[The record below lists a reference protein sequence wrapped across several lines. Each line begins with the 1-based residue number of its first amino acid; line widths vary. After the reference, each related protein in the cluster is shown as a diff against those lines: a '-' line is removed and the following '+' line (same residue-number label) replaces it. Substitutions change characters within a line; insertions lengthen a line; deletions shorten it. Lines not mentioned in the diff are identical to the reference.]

1 LKIKGK
7 TDVRK
12 NIIYN
17 EKEKQVLFNKRSL
30 IMELERKEGETEI
43 QYLWRIGKMVDA
55 GKIGS
60 WKDIT
65 PTLNKQLREDD
76 EYYDESAYRKKYQAA
91 KKFYDEIFS
100 QQGDE
105 DFKKEQ
111 EEILREIK
119 KEKIKLRD
127 ERTESNRGIR
137 IEARVED
144 KLDYFEKIIANQGKV
159 DYRPLKPAE
168 RELIITKSDNDLVI
182 MLSDL
187 HIGQTFASAWGRYNL
202 EVAKDRMN
210 QYLNKI
216 IEIKDRHNSEN
227 CFVTLQGDMI
237 SNSIHKTIA
246 ITNREN
252 VIEQVISASEMI
264 TAFLAELS
272 KIFNNVTVASVV
284 GNHSRIDKKEDALKD
299 ERLDTL
305 IEWYAKSKLEN
316 FENIEFIEPYDNTF
330 NCFVVRNKHYFIVHG
345 DYDKFDMAGVAKLSM
360 MAGYFPYC
368 ILFGHRHFP
377 ATTEINGIKLVQ
389 SGSFPG
395 AGDDHTIELRLSG
408 KPSQTVLVCNED
420 GIECNYTVELD

>member
-1 LKIKGK
+1 
-7 TDVRK
+7 
-12 NIIYN
+12 
-17 EKEKQVLFNKRSL
+17 
-30 IMELERKEGETEI
+30 MELERKEGETEI

-65 PTLNKQLREDD
+65 PILNKQLREDD

-159 DYRPLKPAE
+159 DYKPLKPAE
-168 RELIITKSDNDLVI
+168 RELIRTKSDNDLVI

>member
-1 LKIKGK
+1 MI
-7 TDVRK
+7 
-12 NIIYN
+12 
-17 EKEKQVLFNKRSL
+17 
-30 IMELERKEGETEI
+30 LERKEGETEI

-144 KLDYFEKIIANQGKV
+144 KLDYFEKIIANQGKI
-159 DYRPLKPAE
+159 DYKPLKPAE
-168 RELIITKSDNDLVI
+168 RELIKTKSDNDLVI

-252 VIEQVISASEMI
+252 VIEQVIFASEII

-272 KIFNNVTVASVV
+272 KIFNNVTVVSVV

-330 NCFVVRNKHYFIVHG
+330 NCFVVRNKHYFVVHG

>member
-1 LKIKGK
+1 MI
-7 TDVRK
+7 
-12 NIIYN
+12 
-17 EKEKQVLFNKRSL
+17 
-30 IMELERKEGETEI
+30 LERKEGETEI
-43 QYLWRIGKMVDA
+43 QYLWRVGKLVES
-55 GKIGS
+55 GQVGS
-60 WKDIT
+60 WKEIT
-65 PTLNKQLREDD
+65 PTLNQQLREED

-111 EEILREIK
+111 EELLREIK

-144 KLDYFEKIIANQGKV
+144 KLDYLEDIISKQGKI
-159 DYRPLKPAE
+159 DYKPLKPEE
-168 RELIITKSDNDLVI
+168 RQAIQIKSDNDLVI

-187 HIGQTFASAWGRYNL
+187 HIGQTFASAWGRYDL
-202 EVAKDRMN
+202 EVAKDRIQ

-237 SNSIHKTIA
+237 SNSIHKSIA

-252 VIEQVISASEMI
+252 VIEQVIEASEMV

-272 KIFNNVTVASVV
+272 KHFNNVTVASVV

-299 ERLDTL
+299 ERLDTI
-305 IEWYAKSKLEN
+305 IEWYAKSKLED
-316 FENIEFIEPYDNTF
+316 FENIEFVDAFDNTF
-330 NCFVVRNKHYFIVHG
+330 TSFVVRDKVYFVVHG
-345 DYDKFDMAGVAKLSM
+345 DYDQMNQSGLAKLSM
-360 MAGYFPYC
+360 MAGFFPYC
-368 ILFGHRHFP
+368 VLFGHKHFP

-389 SGSFPG
+389 SGSLPG
-395 AGDDHTIELRLSG
+395 SGDDHTIELRLSG
-408 KPSQTVLVCNED
+408 KPSQTVLVCTD
-420 GIECNYTVELD
+420 KGIECNYTVELD

>member
-1 LKIKGK
+1 MI
-7 TDVRK
+7 
-12 NIIYN
+12 
-17 EKEKQVLFNKRSL
+17 
-30 IMELERKEGETEI
+30 LERKEGETEI

-144 KLDYFEKIIANQGKV
+144 KLDYFEKIIANQGKI
-159 DYRPLKPAE
+159 DYKPLKPAE
-168 RELIITKSDNDLVI
+168 RELIKTKSDNDLVI

-252 VIEQVISASEMI
+252 VIEQVISASEII

-272 KIFNNVTVASVV
+272 KIFNNVTVVSVV

>member
-1 LKIKGK
+1 MI
-7 TDVRK
+7 
-12 NIIYN
+12 
-17 EKEKQVLFNKRSL
+17 
-30 IMELERKEGETEI
+30 LERKEGETET
-43 QYLWRIGKMVDA
+43 QYLWRVGKLVES
-55 GKIGS
+55 GQVGS
-60 WKDIT
+60 WKEIT
-65 PTLNKQLREDD
+65 PTLNQQLREDD

-100 QQGDE
+100 QQGCE

-111 EEILREIK
+111 EELLREIK
-119 KEKIKLRD
+119 KEKVKLRD

-144 KLDYFEKIIANQGKV
+144 KLDYLEDIISKQGRI
-159 DYRPLKPAE
+159 DYKPLKPEE
-168 RELIITKSDNDLVI
+168 RKAIQVKSDNDLVI

-187 HIGQTFASAWGRYNL
+187 HIGQTFHSAWGNYDL
-202 EVAKDRMN
+202 DIAKDRMN

-252 VIEQVISASEMI
+252 VIEQVIEASEMV

-272 KIFNNVTVASVV
+272 KYFNNVTVASVV

-305 IEWYAKSKLEN
+305 IEWYAKKKLED
-316 FENIEFIEPYDNTF
+316 FDNIKFVEAFDNTF
-330 NCFVVRNKHYFIVHG
+330 TSFVVRDKHYFVVHG
-345 DYDKFDMAGVAKLSM
+345 DYDAMNQGGLAKLSM

-368 ILFGHRHFP
+368 VLFGHRHFP

-389 SGSFPG
+389 SGSLPG
-395 AGDDHTIELRLSG
+395 SGDDHTIELRLSG
-408 KPSQTVLVCNED
+408 KPSQTVLVCSAN
-420 GIECNYTVELD
+420 GIECNYTVELV

>member
-1 LKIKGK
+1 MI
-7 TDVRK
+7 
-12 NIIYN
+12 
-17 EKEKQVLFNKRSL
+17 
-30 IMELERKEGETEI
+30 LERKEGETEI

-144 KLDYFEKIIANQGKV
+144 KLDYFEKIIANQGKI
-159 DYRPLKPAE
+159 DYKPLKPAE
-168 RELIITKSDNDLVI
+168 RELIKTKSDNDLVI

-216 IEIKDRHNSEN
+216 IEIKDRHNSET

-252 VIEQVISASEMI
+252 VIEQVISASEII

-272 KIFNNVTVASVV
+272 KIFNNVTVVSVV

>member
-1 LKIKGK
+1 
-7 TDVRK
+7 
-12 NIIYN
+12 
-17 EKEKQVLFNKRSL
+17 
-30 IMELERKEGETEI
+30 MELERKKGETEI
-43 QYLWRIGKMVDA
+43 QYLWRIGKMVDT

-60 WKDIT
+60 WRDIT

-76 EYYDESAYRKKYQAA
+76 EYYDESAYRKKYQSA

-100 QQGDE
+100 RQGDD

-119 KEKIKLRD
+119 KEKVKLRD
-127 ERTESNRGIR
+127 ERAESNRGIR

-144 KLDYFEKIIANQGKV
+144 KLDYFESIISNQGKV
-159 DYRPLKPAE
+159 DYKPLKPSE
-168 RELIITKSDNDLVI
+168 RELIKTKSNNDLII

-187 HIGQTFASAWGRYNL
+187 HIGQTFASSWGRYNL

-252 VIEQVISASEMI
+252 VIEQIISASEMI
-264 TAFLAELS
+264 TSFLAELG
-272 KIFNNVTVASVV
+272 KIFENVTVASVV

-305 IEWYAKSKLEN
+305 IEWYAKNKLDN
-316 FENIEFIEPYDNTF
+316 FENIKFIESFDNTF
-330 NCFVVRNKHYFIVHG
+330 NCFTVRDKHYFIVHG

-368 ILFGHRHFP
+368 VLFGHRHFP
-377 ATTEINGIKLVQ
+377 ASTEINGIKLIQ

-395 AGDDHTIELRLSG
+395 SGDDHTIELRLSS
-408 KPSQTVLVCNED
+408 KPSQTVLVCTKD
-420 GIECNYTVELD
+420 GIECNYTIELD

>member
-1 LKIKGK
+1 MI
-7 TDVRK
+7 
-12 NIIYN
+12 
-17 EKEKQVLFNKRSL
+17 
-30 IMELERKEGETEI
+30 LERKEGETEI

-144 KLDYFEKIIANQGKV
+144 KLDYFEKIIANQGKI
-159 DYRPLKPAE
+159 DYKPLKPAE
-168 RELIITKSDNDLVI
+168 RELIKTKSDNDLVI

-252 VIEQVISASEMI
+252 VIEQIISASEII

-272 KIFNNVTVASVV
+272 KIFNNVTVVSVV

>member
-1 LKIKGK
+1 M
-7 TDVRK
+7 
-12 NIIYN
+12 
-17 EKEKQVLFNKRSL
+17 S
-30 IMELERKEGETEI
+30 LERKEGETEI
-43 QYLWRIGKMVDA
+43 QYLWRIGKLVDS
-55 GKIGS
+55 GQVGS

-65 PTLNKQLREDD
+65 PMLNKQLREED

-91 KKFYDEIFS
+91 KKFYEEIFS
-100 QQGDE
+100 KQGDDE
-105 DFKKEQ
+105 FRKEQ
-111 EEILREIK
+111 EELLEEIK
-119 KEKIKLRD
+119 KERVKLRD

-144 KLDYFEKIIANQGKV
+144 KLDYFEKIIATQGKI
-159 DYRPLKPAE
+159 DYEPLKPAE
-168 RELIITKSDNDLVI
+168 RELIKVKSDNDLII

-202 EVAKDRMN
+202 EVAKDRIN

-272 KIFNNVTVASVV
+272 KIFNKVTVASVV

-305 IEWYAKSKLEN
+305 IEWYAKSKLED
-316 FENIEFIEPYDNTF
+316 FDNIEFIEPYDNTF

-368 ILFGHRHFP
+368 ILFGHKHYP
-377 ATTEINGIKLVQ
+377 ASTEINGIKLVQ

-395 AGDDHTIELRLSG
+395 SGDDHTVELRLSG
-408 KPSQTVLVCNED
+408 NPSQTVLVCTED
-420 GIECNYTVELD
+420 GIECNYTVELH

>member
-1 LKIKGK
+1 
-7 TDVRK
+7 
-12 NIIYN
+12 
-17 EKEKQVLFNKRSL
+17 
-30 IMELERKEGETEI
+30 MELERKEGETEI

-159 DYRPLKPAE
+159 DYKPLKSAE
-168 RELIITKSDNDLVI
+168 RELIKTKSDNDLVI

>member
-1 LKIKGK
+1 
-7 TDVRK
+7 
-12 NIIYN
+12 
-17 EKEKQVLFNKRSL
+17 
-30 IMELERKEGETEI
+30 MELERKEGETEI

-159 DYRPLKPAE
+159 DYEPLKPAE
-168 RELIITKSDNDLVI
+168 RELIKTKSDNDLVI

-330 NCFVVRNKHYFIVHG
+330 NCFVVRNKHYFVVHG

>member
-1 LKIKGK
+1 
-7 TDVRK
+7 
-12 NIIYN
+12 
-17 EKEKQVLFNKRSL
+17 
-30 IMELERKEGETEI
+30 MELERKEGETEI

-159 DYRPLKPAE
+159 DYKPLKPAE
-168 RELIITKSDNDLVI
+168 RELIRTKSDNDLVI

-316 FENIEFIEPYDNTF
+316 FENIEFIDPYDNTF

>member
-1 LKIKGK
+1 MI
-7 TDVRK
+7 
-12 NIIYN
+12 
-17 EKEKQVLFNKRSL
+17 
-30 IMELERKEGETEI
+30 LERKEGETEI

-144 KLDYFEKIIANQGKV
+144 KLDYFEKIIANQGKI
-159 DYRPLKPAE
+159 DYKPLKPAE
-168 RELIITKSDNDLVI
+168 RELIKTKSDNDLVI

-252 VIEQVISASEMI
+252 VIEQVISASEII

-330 NCFVVRNKHYFIVHG
+330 NCFVVRNKHYFVVHG

-395 AGDDHTIELRLSG
+395 AGDDHTVELRLSG

>member
-1 LKIKGK
+1 
-7 TDVRK
+7 
-12 NIIYN
+12 
-17 EKEKQVLFNKRSL
+17 
-30 IMELERKEGETEI
+30 MELERKEGETEI

-159 DYRPLKPAE
+159 DYKPLKPAE
-168 RELIITKSDNDLVI
+168 RELIKTKSDNDLVI

>member
-1 LKIKGK
+1 
-7 TDVRK
+7 
-12 NIIYN
+12 
-17 EKEKQVLFNKRSL
+17 
-30 IMELERKEGETEI
+30 MELERKEGETEI

-91 KKFYDEIFS
+91 KKFYDDIFS

-159 DYRPLKPAE
+159 DYKPLKPAE
-168 RELIITKSDNDLVI
+168 RELIKTKSDNDLVI

-216 IEIKDRHNSEN
+216 IEIKDRHNSEH

>member
-1 LKIKGK
+1 MI
-7 TDVRK
+7 
-12 NIIYN
+12 
-17 EKEKQVLFNKRSL
+17 
-30 IMELERKEGETEI
+30 LERKEGETEI

-144 KLDYFEKIIANQGKV
+144 KLDYFEKIIANQGKI
-159 DYRPLKPAE
+159 DYKPLKPAE
-168 RELIITKSDNDLVI
+168 RELIKTKSDNDLVI

-252 VIEQVISASEMI
+252 VIEQVISASEII

-272 KIFNNVTVASVV
+272 KIFNNVTVVSVV

-299 ERLDTL
+299 ERLDIL

-330 NCFVVRNKHYFIVHG
+330 NCFVVRNKHYFVVHG

>member
-1 LKIKGK
+1 
-7 TDVRK
+7 
-12 NIIYN
+12 
-17 EKEKQVLFNKRSL
+17 
-30 IMELERKEGETEI
+30 MELERKEGETEI

-144 KLDYFEKIIANQGKV
+144 KLDYFEKIIANQGRV
-159 DYRPLKPAE
+159 DYKPLKPAE
-168 RELIITKSDNDLVI
+168 RELIKTKSDNDLVI

>member
-1 LKIKGK
+1 
-7 TDVRK
+7 
-12 NIIYN
+12 
-17 EKEKQVLFNKRSL
+17 
-30 IMELERKEGETEI
+30 MELERKEGETEI

-159 DYRPLKPAE
+159 DYKPLKPAE
-168 RELIITKSDNDLVI
+168 RELIKTKSDNDLVI

-408 KPSQTVLVCNED
+408 NPSQTVLVCNED

>member
-1 LKIKGK
+1 M
-7 TDVRK
+7 
-12 NIIYN
+12 
-17 EKEKQVLFNKRSL
+17 S
-30 IMELERKEGETEI
+30 LERKEGETEI
-43 QYLWRIGKMVDA
+43 QYLWRIGKLVDS
-55 GKIGS
+55 GQVGS

-65 PTLNKQLREDD
+65 PMLNKQLREED

-91 KKFYDEIFS
+91 KKFYEEIFS
-100 QQGDE
+100 KQGDDE
-105 DFKKEQ
+105 FRKEQ
-111 EEILREIK
+111 EELLEEIK
-119 KEKIKLRD
+119 KERVKLRD

-144 KLDYFEKIIANQGKV
+144 KLDYFEKIIARQGKI
-159 DYRPLKPAE
+159 DYEPLKPAE
-168 RELIITKSDNDLVI
+168 RELIKVKSDNDLII

-202 EVAKDRMN
+202 EVAKDRIN

-272 KIFNNVTVASVV
+272 KIFNKVTVASVV

-305 IEWYAKSKLEN
+305 IEWYAKSKLED
-316 FENIEFIEPYDNTF
+316 FDNIEFIEPYDNTF

-345 DYDKFDMAGVAKLSM
+345 DYDKFDMTGVAKLSM

-368 ILFGHRHFP
+368 ILFGHKHYP
-377 ATTEINGIKLVQ
+377 ASTEINGIKLVQ

-395 AGDDHTIELRLSG
+395 SGDDHTVELRLSG
-408 KPSQTVLVCNED
+408 NPSQTVLVCTED
-420 GIECNYTVELD
+420 GIECNYTVELH

>member
-1 LKIKGK
+1 
-7 TDVRK
+7 
-12 NIIYN
+12 
-17 EKEKQVLFNKRSL
+17 
-30 IMELERKEGETEI
+30 MELERKEGETEI

-159 DYRPLKPAE
+159 DYKPLKPAE
-168 RELIITKSDNDLVI
+168 RELIRTKSDNDLVI

-330 NCFVVRNKHYFIVHG
+330 NCFVVRDKHYFIVHG

>member
-1 LKIKGK
+1 MI
-7 TDVRK
+7 
-12 NIIYN
+12 
-17 EKEKQVLFNKRSL
+17 
-30 IMELERKEGETEI
+30 LERKEGETEI

-144 KLDYFEKIIANQGKV
+144 KLDYFEKIIANQGKI
-159 DYRPLKPAE
+159 DYKPLKPAE
-168 RELIITKSDNDLVI
+168 RELIKTKSDNDLVI

-252 VIEQVISASEMI
+252 VIEQVISASEII

-272 KIFNNVTVASVV
+272 KIFNNVTVVSVV

-330 NCFVVRNKHYFIVHG
+330 NCFVIRNKHYFVVHG

>member
-1 LKIKGK
+1 MG
-7 TDVRK
+7 
-12 NIIYN
+12 
-17 EKEKQVLFNKRSL
+17 
-30 IMELERKEGETEI
+30 LERKEGETEI

-159 DYRPLKPAE
+159 DYKPLKPAE
-168 RELIITKSDNDLVI
+168 RELIKTKSDNDLVI

>member
-1 LKIKGK
+1 
-7 TDVRK
+7 
-12 NIIYN
+12 
-17 EKEKQVLFNKRSL
+17 
-30 IMELERKEGETEI
+30 MELERKKGETEI
-43 QYLWRIGKMVDA
+43 QYLWRIGKMVDT

-60 WKDIT
+60 WRDIT

-76 EYYDESAYRKKYQAA
+76 EYYDESAYRKKYQSA

-100 QQGDE
+100 RQGND

-119 KEKIKLRD
+119 KEKVKLRD
-127 ERTESNRGIR
+127 ERAESNRGIR

-144 KLDYFEKIIANQGKV
+144 KLDYFESIISNQGKV
-159 DYRPLKPAE
+159 DYKPLKPSE
-168 RELIITKSDNDLVI
+168 RELIKTKSNNDLII

-187 HIGQTFASAWGRYNL
+187 HIGQTFASSWGRYNL

-252 VIEQVISASEMI
+252 VIEQIISASEMI
-264 TAFLAELS
+264 TSFLAELG
-272 KIFNNVTVASVV
+272 KIFENVTVASVV

-305 IEWYAKSKLEN
+305 IEWYAKNKLDN
-316 FENIEFIEPYDNTF
+316 FENIKFVESFDNTF
-330 NCFVVRNKHYFIVHG
+330 NCFTVRDKHYFIVHG
-345 DYDKFDMAGVAKLSM
+345 DYDKFDMTGVAKLSM

-368 ILFGHRHFP
+368 VLFGHRHSP
-377 ATTEINGIKLVQ
+377 ASTEINGIKLIQ

-395 AGDDHTIELRLSG
+395 SGDDHTIELRLSG
-408 KPSQTVLVCNED
+408 KPSQTVLVCTKD
-420 GIECNYTVELD
+420 GIECNYTIELD

>member
-1 LKIKGK
+1 
-7 TDVRK
+7 
-12 NIIYN
+12 
-17 EKEKQVLFNKRSL
+17 
-30 IMELERKEGETEI
+30 MELERKEGETEI

-76 EYYDESAYRKKYQAA
+76 EYYDESAYRKKYQET

-159 DYRPLKPAE
+159 DYKPLKPAE
-168 RELIITKSDNDLVI
+168 RELIKTKSDNDLVI

>member
-1 LKIKGK
+1 MI
-7 TDVRK
+7 
-12 NIIYN
+12 
-17 EKEKQVLFNKRSL
+17 
-30 IMELERKEGETEI
+30 LERKEGETEI

-119 KEKIKLRD
+119 KEKRKLRD

-144 KLDYFEKIIANQGKV
+144 KLDYFEKIIANQGKI
-159 DYRPLKPAE
+159 DYKPLKPAE
-168 RELIITKSDNDLVI
+168 RELIKTKSDNDLVI

-252 VIEQVISASEMI
+252 VIEQVISASEII

-272 KIFNNVTVASVV
+272 KIFNNVTVVSVV

-330 NCFVVRNKHYFIVHG
+330 NCFVVRNKHYFVVHG

>member
-1 LKIKGK
+1 MI
-7 TDVRK
+7 
-12 NIIYN
+12 
-17 EKEKQVLFNKRSL
+17 
-30 IMELERKEGETEI
+30 LERKEGETEI

-144 KLDYFEKIIANQGKV
+144 KLDYFEKIIANQGKI
-159 DYRPLKPAE
+159 DYKPLKPAE
-168 RELIITKSDNDLVI
+168 RELIKTKSNNDLII

-252 VIEQVISASEMI
+252 VIEQVISASEII

-395 AGDDHTIELRLSG
+395 AGDDHTVELRLSG

>member
-1 LKIKGK
+1 MI
-7 TDVRK
+7 
-12 NIIYN
+12 
-17 EKEKQVLFNKRSL
+17 
-30 IMELERKEGETEI
+30 LERKEGETEI
-43 QYLWRIGKMVDA
+43 QYLWRVGKLVES
-55 GKIGS
+55 GQVGS
-60 WKDIT
+60 WKEIT
-65 PTLNKQLREDD
+65 PILNKQLREDD

-100 QQGDE
+100 QQGCE

-111 EEILREIK
+111 EELLREIK
-119 KEKIKLRD
+119 KEKVKLRD

-144 KLDYFEKIIANQGKV
+144 KLDYLEDIISKQGKI
-159 DYRPLKPAE
+159 DYKPLKPEE
-168 RELIITKSDNDLVI
+168 RKAIQIKSDNDLVV

-187 HIGQTFASAWGRYNL
+187 HIGQTFHSAWGHYDL
-202 EVAKDRMN
+202 EIAKDRIN

-216 IEIKDRHNSEN
+216 IEIKDRHHSEN

-252 VIEQVISASEMI
+252 VIEQVIEASEMV
-264 TAFLAELS
+264 TSFLAELS
-272 KIFNNVTVASVV
+272 KYFNTVTVASVV

-305 IEWYAKSKLEN
+305 IEWYAKKKLED
-316 FENIEFIEPYDNTF
+316 FDNIKFVEAFDNTF
-330 NCFVVRNKHYFIVHG
+330 TSFVVRDKHYFVVHG
-345 DYDKFDMAGVAKLSM
+345 DYDTMNQGGLAKLSM

-368 ILFGHRHFP
+368 VLFGHRHFP

-389 SGSFPG
+389 SGSLPG
-395 AGDDHTIELRLSG
+395 SGDDHTIELRLSG
-408 KPSQTVLVCNED
+408 KPSQTVLVCSEN
-420 GIECNYTVELD
+420 GIECNYTVELI

>member
-1 LKIKGK
+1 MI
-7 TDVRK
+7 
-12 NIIYN
+12 
-17 EKEKQVLFNKRSL
+17 
-30 IMELERKEGETEI
+30 LERKEGETEI

-65 PTLNKQLREDD
+65 PTLNKQLREYD

-144 KLDYFEKIIANQGKV
+144 KLDYFEKIIANQGKI
-159 DYRPLKPAE
+159 DYKPLKPAE
-168 RELIITKSDNDLVI
+168 RELIKTKSDNDLVI

-252 VIEQVISASEMI
+252 VIEQVISASEII

-272 KIFNNVTVASVV
+272 KIFNNVTVVSVV

-395 AGDDHTIELRLSG
+395 AGDDYTIELRLSG